1 MHGSPMIERGHARPP
16 VVEMTEEQ
24 LRARAAYFFEQA
36 CVLHQQFEQL
46 RAQKTKNGGGGEPT
60 LDYFE
65 VSQLSRLCGLQL
77 DPAAM
82 SRALED
88 MDPDHT
94 GVVSF
99 ADFEAWWKANFFS
112 ASGAATSSRASSAS
126 IGAVLALA
134 EAQE

>member
-1 MHGSPMIERGHARPP
+1 MQGSPMMERHARPP

-24 LRARAAYFFEQA
+24 LQARAAYFFEQA

-46 RAQKTKNGGGGEPT
+46 RAQKTKNGGGGGEPT

-88 MDPDHT
+88 MDPDRT

-99 ADFEAWWKANFFS
+99 ADFEAWWKASFFS
-112 ASGAATSSRASSAS
+112 ASGATSSRASSAS